1 MIRDALPLAMA
12 AAALA
17 VALERPRQTA
27 PVAPC
32 GPIAPQVA
40 PWPTA
45 APLPVQWPTAAPDWR
60 PADTRPGPVR
70 RTVGAIIDAAD
81 RILPYR

>member
-17 VALERPRQTA
+17 VALERPRTA
-27 PVAPC
+27 PVVAPC
-32 GPIAPQVA
+32 GPIAPVVA
-40 PWPTA
+40 PWPPP
-45 APLPVQWPTAAPDWR
+45 APIAPYRLPG
-60 PADTRPGPVR
+60 DTPPGPVR
-70 RTVGAIIDAAD
+70 RTIVAAIDAVD